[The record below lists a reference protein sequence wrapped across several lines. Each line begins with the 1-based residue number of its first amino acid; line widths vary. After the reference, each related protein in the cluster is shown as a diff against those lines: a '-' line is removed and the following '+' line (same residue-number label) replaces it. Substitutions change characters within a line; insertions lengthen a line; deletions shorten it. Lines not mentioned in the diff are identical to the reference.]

1 MSGNR
6 LKLSLIALLILNA
19 GGLFAADEKDV
30 KLDSIEVIGTTP
42 DDDVK
47 TKKVGETK
55 KSAETL
61 SKQQVSDSRDLV
73 KYETGVTVVEAA
85 SFFKC
90 GLFIR

>member
-73 KYETGVTVVEAA
+73 KYETGVTVVEAGRFGA
-85 SFFKC
+85 S
-90 GLFIR
+90 G